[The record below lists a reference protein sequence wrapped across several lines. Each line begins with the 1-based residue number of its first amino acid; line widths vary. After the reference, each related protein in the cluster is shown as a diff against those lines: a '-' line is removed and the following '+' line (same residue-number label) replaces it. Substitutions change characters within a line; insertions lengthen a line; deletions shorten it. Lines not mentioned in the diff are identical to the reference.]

1 MDMTRENDGH
11 PPVNGVPWM
20 QKARPGLRSALAGR
34 VVPLAAS
41 PTSTQYQSSEPIK
54 VEIAIPTD
62 VRKQRLLREAHETEG
77 GDIASAGN
85 DFLPIIIAVLMLGIY
100 WGAAAVAVGSA
111 MSRPGDGV
119 QPNFAT
125 QKNERPASDALP
137 RASTRNRAAS
147 VTNYSDSGTR

>member
-1 MDMTRENDGH
+1 MDTTRENDGH

-34 VVPLAAS
+34 VVPLTAS

-85 DFLPIIIAVLMLGIY
+85 DFLLIVIAVLMLGIY
-100 WGAAAVAVGSA
+100 WGAAAVA
-111 MSRPGDGV
+111 MSWPGDGV

-137 RASTRNRAAS
+137 QASTRNRAAS

>member
-1 MDMTRENDGH
+1 MDTTRENDGH
-11 PPVNGVPWM
+11 PPVNGLPWM

-85 DFLPIIIAVLMLGIY
+85 DFLLIVIAVLMLGIY
-100 WGAAAVAVGSA
+100 WGAAAVA
-111 MSRPGDGV
+111 MSWPGDGV

-137 RASTRNRAAS
+137 QASTRNRAAS